1 MDEARARFLRDRVM
15 TATPA
20 QRVVMLYDRLTLD
33 LARAGEATER
43 IERSGHLGHA
53 TQIVA
58 ELHASLDQSVGGPAE
73 NLATLY
79 TFMITE
85 LVAMRATGV
94 TGIRLERVAGIVS
107 KLRSSWV
114 QVAEQTAGTLPAGAW
129 VS

>member
-20 QRVVMLYDRLTLD
+20 QRVVMLYDRLVLD
-33 LARAGEATER
+33 LTRAGDAAKQ

-94 TGIRLERVAGIVS
+94 TGARLARVESIATR
-107 KLRSSWV
+107 LRSSWV
-114 QVAEQTAGTLPAGAW
+114 QVAEQTAGTVPAGSW